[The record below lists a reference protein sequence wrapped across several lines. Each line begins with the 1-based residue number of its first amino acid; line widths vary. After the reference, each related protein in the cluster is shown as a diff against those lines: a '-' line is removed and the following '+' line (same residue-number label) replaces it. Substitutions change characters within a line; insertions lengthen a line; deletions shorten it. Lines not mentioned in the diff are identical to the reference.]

1 MALIQQQQYQLHH
14 KTHLPTSLP
23 GQIGVNTAAAASM
36 HQLHHQ
42 TPSPASLFLD
52 SLALIQ
58 QQQCINFII
67 RHLRQHLSLDSLAL
81 IQQQQQHQC
90 INFIIRHL
98 RHPRDTVDSQRT
110 VEVARRGLSSPPR
123 TTSARQWSLR
133 LNGGTKRFVK
143 SAWSICWTM

>member
-1 MALIQQQQYQLHH
+1 
-14 KTHLPTSLP
+14 
-23 GQIGVNTAAAASM
+23 M

-58 QQQCINFII
+58 QQQCSSFIIRHLRQHLSLNSLALIQQQQHQCINVII

-81 IQQQQQHQC
+81 IQQQQQQHQC

-143 SAWSICWTM
+143 SAWSICRTM